1 MKEIQIPEGGAAQ
14 LPIDEEL
21 QTILLQIANSRAQL
35 LKYQKNIQN
44 RDLYDFL
51 EDKIG
56 RVNDNLVNAISGL
69 SLVLSDRMSCQ
80 LIDNQ

>member
-1 MKEIQIPEGGAAQ
+1 MKENQVPEGGAAQ